1 MKNTV
6 CMRGGARPR
15 FTLAVFA
22 LCAASASAGV
32 KYWSNPAFKAYDADS
47 YVQDGLVL
55 NYDGIRNA
63 GLDQEHSDTT
73 TTWVNLANPG
83 THDLSFYVT
92 KASLGGT
99 LNWQDDGYLFDNGTV
114 FREMSSGLVVPG
126 KQTTQVLMDVTSEAQ
141 GTTFGYVWFPS
152 GNGNLLWST
161 WSVSVRDSKTK
172 QIWYN
177 THKAD
182 TDTHTDKGTTITL
195 GTTDRPKWT
204 ATQFTYLTAIAN
216 ESYTAAFAGT
226 QEPTTT
232 PGRYSTR
239 NNTVFPDC
247 TLENWSIGGQPTNAS
262 NPLNGAIKSFRLYA
276 NKVLSEEELVW
287 NRAVDETR
295 FFGAAPL
302 MEIPVTNVVVASA
315 GGNEPVGCYAVDAS
329 GHAFTAPATRI
340 DDGLEYAL
348 DGYAVETWDS
358 ATGTWGEPVDYQGA
372 SYSATD
378 SGKVRLTWKWHAT
391 TGLLTRWNDA
401 AYGVDDYIQDGL
413 VLHFDGIRN
422 VGADAP
428 HDDAATV
435 WKNIAP
441 GGGYDLLAHHYTGS
455 GRAYG
460 FAAADTNS
468 YWTADGFHFSGAHP
482 VCDFFFHAGTI
493 TVPATYT
500 MQILVDANTIDQ
512 KNGGTVTY
520 PVCFNPWNL
529 STVAIRRK
537 EDDAYNTHSF
547 YLAADVMLGDIGS
560 QRPRDSNLFCLDYG
574 TAILDVIETENGEVG
589 GATFFTGTTIE
600 SKDKLYRPAMWAANG
615 WQTGVVAKATSSSG
629 FAFGGMVGGQSG
641 NGAQAFNG
649 KIKSFRL
656 YDRPLTEAQLSQN
669 RIVDEARFFGGPS
682 VTNVEVATTF
692 SFLQGAEDAGAYGV
706 RGAYTF
712 TCPETSATVR
722 GVEYALDGYTIETW
736 DATYGWN
743 SATATACT
751 GNTYTYTEGESPEK
765 VRLTWRWK
773 PVRGIRTASDYTVED
788 CVANGLD
795 LHYDGICNVGK
806 DSQHDGLT
814 RVWRNLARP
823 GDHDL
828 KYGAGTISWNS
839 DGHAF
844 NGSTYFTAPV
854 FTFPFRDTFQS
865 LLDADPTS
873 QPASDGIGYWFFPS
887 GNIAADNDAWQRVGA
902 LSVRTS
908 WKGVEYAGHGHQAGK
923 RPHNLYDAAG
933 KRYASDVPVT
943 WVNAAK
949 DETRIFVTPAATNI
963 YGTVQDSGAMQY
975 TAVAN
980 AGPSAVPFYIGG
992 PSSGQRLRGTVK
1004 NFRHYDRVLTEA
1016 ELVRNRQ
1023 VDSARYFGK
1032 LAFTNVVVTA
1042 NGFDADPAPGAYAVE
1057 GSWTFS
1063 VAKGESEDAPTAVRL
1078 RTIDRAT
1085 GEVIATRFLDATT
1098 WTYDADAENGA
1109 LVEIDW
1115 RAAKPFVIVLR

>member
-55 NYDGIRNA
+55 NYDGIRNV

-73 TTWVNLANPG
+73 TTWVNLGSGGSAYDIERKDADASGAWTENAFEAAAKSYFETKADFVFPTTRTLQACLIPNASTHAYVFSPVGDDMWQLGSLQLPG
-83 THDLSFYVT
+83 TGKLNFNAHYYKYQDSAAGIEWSAAARPETACANSTFNT
-92 KASLGGT
+92 ASAFLT
-99 LNWQDDGYLFDNGTV
+99 PDY
-114 FREMSSGLVVPG
+114 
-126 KQTTQVLMDVTSEAQ
+126 A
-141 GTTFGYVWFPS
+141 
-152 GNGNLLWST
+152 
-161 WSVSVRDSKTK
+161 
-172 QIWYN
+172 
-177 THKAD
+177 A
-182 TDTHTDKGTTITL
+182 ITL
-195 GTTDRPKWT
+195 GTVRPTSGNRSSGYVSLAGGQRSVAEVSLKAHIMANNG
-204 ATQFTYLTAIAN
+204 ATQLFKGTLF
-216 ESYTAAFAGT
+216 AFRFYNRILG
-226 QEPTTT
+226 
-232 PGRYSTR
+232 
-239 NNTVFPDC
+239 ND
-247 TLENWSIGGQPTNAS
+247 
-262 NPLNGAIKSFRLYA
+262 
-276 NKVLSEEELVW
+276 ELVW
-287 NRAVDETR
+287 NKGVDASR
-295 FFGAAPL
+295 FNGTAPL

-401 AYGVDDYIQDGL
+401 AHDIGDYVQDGL

-422 VGADAP
+422 AGADAP

-435 WKNIAP
+435 WRNIAP
-441 GGGYDLLAHHYTGS
+441 NGGFDLQAYHYTGS
-455 GRAYG
+455 GQAAG
-460 FAAADTNS
+460 FDAADTS
-468 YWTADGFHFSGAHP
+468 AWGPDGFWFSGTHP
-482 VCDFFFHAGTI
+482 VCNFFYHSGAI
-493 TVPATYT
+493 TVPAKYT

-512 KNGGTVTY
+512 KNGGTITY
-520 PVCFNPWNL
+520 PVCFSPWDL
-529 STVAIRRK
+529 STIGIRRV
-537 EDDAYNTHSF
+537 ETDQYNTHSF
-547 YLAADVMLGDIGS
+547 YLVADKMLGNIGS

-589 GATFFTGTTIE
+589 GATFFTGTNIE
-600 SKDKLYRPAMWAANG
+600 SRTALYPPRMWAATG
-615 WQTGVVAKATSSSG
+615 WQTGVVARATVSSVG
-629 FAFGGMVGGQSG
+629 FAFGGMVAGNSG
-641 NGAQAFNG
+641 NHAQAFTG

-656 YDRPLTEAQLSQN
+656 YNRPLSEAELSKN
-669 RIVDEARFFGGPS
+669 RIVDDARFFGGPS

-692 SFLQGAEDAGAYGV
+692 SFLQGKEESGTYGV
-706 RGAYTF
+706 RGSYTF
-712 TCPETSATVR
+712 SCPETTATVR
-722 GVEYALDGYTIETW
+722 GVDYALDGYTIETW
-736 DATYGWN
+736 SETYGWN

-773 PVRGIRTASDYTVED
+773 PVRGLRTASDYTVED

-814 RVWRNLARP
+814 RVWRNLARS

-873 QPASDGIGYWFFPS
+873 QAGDGIGYWFFPS
-887 GNIAADNDAWQRVGA
+887 GNIVANNDAWQRVGA
-902 LSVRTS
+902 LSVRKS
-908 WKGVEYAGHGHQAGK
+908 WLGVEYAGHGHQSGK
-923 RPHNLYDAAG
+923 RPHNLYNIDG
-933 KRYASDVPVT
+933 KRYAADVHVT

-1004 NFRHYDRVLTEA
+1004 NFRHYDRVLTDD

>member
-1 MKNTV
+1 MHSRTT
-6 CMRGGARPR
+6 RLSL
-15 FTLAVFA
+15 LALSTIA
-22 LCAASASAGV
+22 LPVAGLAGV
-32 KYWSNPAFKAYDADS
+32 KYWSNPAFKAYDADA

-55 NYDGIRNA
+55 NYDGIRNV
-63 GLDQEHSDTT
+63 GLDQEHSYDT
-73 TTWVNLANPG
+73 TTWVNLGSGGSANNATAWSRNTSNTSTSWTKNSILYGEWTDSGFSFNQRSRWEIPG
-83 THDLSFYVT
+83 SFSLDQFTVQLVT
-92 KASLGGT
+92 DITRA
-99 LNWQDDGYLFDNGTV
+99 NAQD
-114 FREMSSGLVVPG
+114 SSGRMYAV
-126 KQTTQVLMDVTSEAQ
+126 
-141 GTTFGYVWFPS
+141 F
-152 GNGNLLWST
+152 GNGNNSNSQAAW
-161 WSVSVRDSKTK
+161 K
-172 QIWYN
+172 
-177 THKAD
+177 
-182 TDTHTDKGTTITL
+182 TL
-195 GTTDRPKWT
+195 GVATLKSVGYGNGMYFPMDNWGYSKRPSIPDATVKYFTGAQDTSAAYAVSGTDLSAATTANYGYISGRTVSGPVS
-204 ATQFTYLTAIAN
+204 FTGICLGSNGNGSQSLT
-216 ESYTAAFAGT
+216 GT
-226 QEPTTT
+226 
-232 PGRYSTR
+232 
-239 NNTVFPDC
+239 
-247 TLENWSIGGQPTNAS
+247 
-262 NPLNGAIKSFRLYA
+262 IKNFRLYP
-276 NKVLSEEELVW
+276 NRVLSTDELIW

-315 GGNEPVGCYAVDAS
+315 GGNEPIGNYAVDAS

-401 AYGVDDYIQDGL
+401 AHDIGDYVQDGL

-428 HDDAATV
+428 HDDAAVV

-441 GGGYDLLAHHYTGS
+441 GGGYDLLAYHYTGS

-460 FAAADTNS
+460 FADADTNS

-529 STVAIRRK
+529 STVGIRRK
-537 EDDAYNTHSF
+537 EDDANNTHSF

-600 SKDKLYRPAMWAANG
+600 SKDKLYRPTMWAANG

-722 GVEYALDGYTIETW
+722 GVEYALDGYTIETL

-743 SATATACT
+743 SATATAYT
-751 GNTYTYTEGESPEK
+751 GNSYTYTEGESPEK

-806 DSQHDGLT
+806 DSPHDGLT
-814 RVWRNLARP
+814 RVWRNLARS

-873 QPASDGIGYWFFPS
+873 QPASDGIAYWFFPS
-887 GNIAADNDAWQRVGA
+887 GNIVANNDAWQRVGA

-908 WKGVEYAGHGHQAGK
+908 WKGVEYAGHGHQADK

-949 DETRIFVTPAATNI
+949 DETRIFVTPAATNV
-963 YGTVQDSGAMQY
+963 YGTTQNSGAMQY

-1004 NFRHYDRVLTEA
+1004 NFRHYDRVLTDA
-1016 ELVRNRQ
+1016 EFQRNRQ
-1023 VDSARYFGK
+1023 VDSARFFGVLATTNLVVEADGFEASPAAGEYFVEGSYDFSV
-1032 LAFTNVVVTA
+1032 A
-1042 NGFDADPAPGAYAVE
+1042 AVE
-1057 GSWTFS
+1057 GGATPTGYKLQDWDEANAVWTNTRYFEGTS
-1063 VAKGESEDAPTAVRL
+1063 CTFAVA
-1078 RTIDRAT
+1078 
-1085 GEVIATRFLDATT
+1085 DAT
-1098 WTYDADAENGA
+1098 
-1109 LVEIDW
+1109 
-1115 RAAKPFVIVLR
+1115 AAKTKLSWCETKPFMLIVR

>member
-1 MKNTV
+1 MHSRTT
-6 CMRGGARPR
+6 RISLLALS
-15 FTLAVFA
+15 TLALPVA
-22 LCAASASAGV
+22 GLAGV
-32 KYWSNPAFKAYDADS
+32 KYWDNPAFKAYDADA

-55 NYDGIRNA
+55 HYDGIRNV

-73 TTWVNLANPG
+73 TTWVNLGSGGSAYDIERKDADASGAWTENAFEAAAKSYFETKTDFVFPTTRTLQACLIPNASTHAYVFSPVGDDMWQLGSLQLPG
-83 THDLSFYVT
+83 TGKLNFNAHYYKYENSNAGIAWSAAARPETACANSTFNT
-92 KASLGGT
+92 ASAFLT
-99 LNWQDDGYLFDNGTV
+99 PDY
-114 FREMSSGLVVPG
+114 
-126 KQTTQVLMDVTSEAQ
+126 A
-141 GTTFGYVWFPS
+141 
-152 GNGNLLWST
+152 
-161 WSVSVRDSKTK
+161 
-172 QIWYN
+172 
-177 THKAD
+177 A
-182 TDTHTDKGTTITL
+182 ITL
-195 GTTDRPKWT
+195 GTVRPTSGNRSSGYVSLAGGQRSVAEVSLKAHIMANNG
-204 ATQFTYLTAIAN
+204 ATQLFKGTLF
-216 ESYTAAFAGT
+216 AFRFYNRILG
-226 QEPTTT
+226 
-232 PGRYSTR
+232 
-239 NNTVFPDC
+239 ND
-247 TLENWSIGGQPTNAS
+247 
-262 NPLNGAIKSFRLYA
+262 
-276 NKVLSEEELVW
+276 ELVW
-287 NRAVDETR
+287 NKGVDASR
-295 FFGAAPL
+295 FNGAAPL

-315 GGNEPVGCYAVDAS
+315 GGNEPVGSYAVDAS

-340 DDGLEYAL
+340 DDGLKYAL

-378 SGKVRLTWKWHAT
+378 SGKVRLTWKWRAT
-391 TGLLTRWNDA
+391 NGLLTRWNDA
-401 AYGVDDYIQDGL
+401 AYGVDDYVQDGL

-428 HDDAATV
+428 HDDAAVV

-512 KNGGTVTY
+512 KNGGTITY

-529 STVAIRRK
+529 STVGIRRR
-537 EDDAYNTHSF
+537 EDDANNTHSF
-547 YLAADVMLGDIGS
+547 YLVADVMLGDIGS

-600 SKDKLYRPAMWAANG
+600 SKDKLYRPTMWAANG
-615 WQTGVVAKATSSSG
+615 WQTGIVAKATSSSG

-743 SATATACT
+743 SATATAYT
-751 GNTYTYTEGESPEK
+751 GNSYTYTQGESPAK
-765 VRLTWRWK
+765 VRLTWRWR
-773 PVRGIRTASDYTVED
+773 PVRGLRTAADYTVED

-795 LHYDGICNVGK
+795 LHYDGIRNVGK
-806 DSQHDGLT
+806 DSPHDGLT
-814 RVWRNLARP
+814 RVWCNLAQS
-823 GDHDL
+823 GDHGL
-828 KYGAGTISWNS
+828 KYAAGTINWAA
-839 DGHAF
+839 DGHVF
-844 NGSTYFTAPV
+844 NGSTYFSHAEA

-865 LLDADPTS
+865 LLVADPTS
-873 QPASDGIGYWFFPS
+873 QPANDGIAYWFFPS
-887 GNIAADNDAWQRVGA
+887 GAIAADNDAWQRVGA

-980 AGPSAVPFYIGG
+980 AGPSTVPFYIGG
-992 PSSGQRLRGTVK
+992 PSNGQRLRGTVK
-1004 NFRHYDRVLTEA
+1004 NFRHYDRVLTDA
-1016 ELVRNRQ
+1016 ELRRNRQ
-1023 VDSARYFGK
+1023 VDSARYFGE
-1032 LAFTNVVVTA
+1032 LAFTNVVVEV
-1042 NGFDADPAPGAYAVE
+1042 ADDLDVIATPAPGVYAVE
-1057 GSWTFS
+1057 GSYTFTCAAGTDTLDGYELQVWDETS
-1063 VAKGESEDAPTAVRL
+1063 GDWGTPASGESL
-1078 RTIDRAT
+1078 SY
-1085 GEVIATRFLDATT
+1085 
-1098 WTYDADAENGA
+1098 TYDTATAPA
-1109 LVEIDW
+1109 KVRIIW
-1115 RAAKPFVIVLR
+1115 RKTSPFMIIVR

>member
-1 MKNTV
+1 MNLGSGGSANNATAYSRNTSNTSTSWQKNSILYGEWTDCGFAFNQRSRWEIPGSFSIDQFTV
-6 CMRGGARPR
+6 QLVTDITRTDAQDSSKRMYI
-15 FTLAVFA
+15 VFGDNNDSNDK
-22 LCAASASAGV
+22 SAWKTFSVA
-32 KYWSNPAFKAYDADS
+32 
-47 YVQDGLVL
+47 
-55 NYDGIRNA
+55 
-63 GLDQEHSDTT
+63 
-73 TTWVNLANPG
+73 
-83 THDLSFYVT
+83 
-92 KASLGGT
+92 T
-99 LNWQDDGYLFDNGTV
+99 LNATKGQY
-114 FREMSSGLVVPG
+114 
-126 KQTTQVLMDVTSEAQ
+126 
-141 GTTFGYVWFPS
+141 
-152 GNGNLLWST
+152 GNGAYVPLDNWGYS
-161 WSVSVRDSKTK
+161 SSK
-172 QIWYN
+172 
-177 THKAD
+177 
-182 TDTHTDKGTTITL
+182 
-195 GTTDRPKWT
+195 RPSIPDAKV
-204 ATQFTYLTAIAN
+204 TYLTAAQDA
-216 ESYTAAFAGT
+216 TALRVVSGT
-226 QEPTTT
+226 SLSDATAENFGYSS
-232 PGRYSTR
+232 GR
-239 NNTVFPDC
+239 TVSGAVSFTGIC
-247 TLENWSIGGQPTNAS
+247 LGS
-262 NPLNGAIKSFRLYA
+262 NGTGPQALTGTIKNFRLYP
-276 NKVLSEEELVW
+276 NRVLSTDELVW

-315 GGNEPVGCYAVDAS
+315 GGNEPVGSYAVDAS

-391 TGLLTRWNDA
+391 TGLLTRWNDSA
-401 AYGVDDYIQDGL
+401 HDIGDYVQDGL

-422 VGADAP
+422 AGADAP

-435 WKNIAP
+435 WRNIAP
-441 GGGYDLLAHHYTGS
+441 NGGFDLQAYHYTGS
-455 GRAYG
+455 GKAAG
-460 FAAADTNS
+460 FDAADTS
-468 YWTADGFHFSGAHP
+468 AWGPDGFWFSGTHP
-482 VCDFFFHAGTI
+482 VCNFFYHSGAI
-493 TVPATYT
+493 TVPAKYT

-512 KNGGTVTY
+512 KNGGTITY
-520 PVCFNPWNL
+520 PVCFSPWDL
-529 STVAIRRK
+529 STIGIRRV
-537 EDDAYNTHSF
+537 ETDQYNTHSF
-547 YLAADVMLGDIGS
+547 YLVADKMLGNIGS
-560 QRPRDSNLFCLDYG
+560 QRPRDSNLFCLNYG

-600 SKDKLYRPAMWAANG
+600 SKDKLYRPAMWAATG
-615 WQTGVVAKATSSSG
+615 WQTGVVARATVSSVG
-629 FAFGGMVGGQSG
+629 FAFGGMVAGNSG
-641 NGAQAFNG
+641 NHAQAFTG

-656 YDRPLTEAQLSQN
+656 YNRPLSEAELSQN
-669 RIVDEARFFGGPS
+669 RIVDDARFFGGPS
-682 VTNVEVATTF
+682 VTNVEIATTF
-692 SFLQGAEDAGAYGV
+692 SFLQGKEESGTYGV
-706 RGAYTF
+706 RGSYTF
-712 TCPETSATVR
+712 SCPETTATVR
-722 GVEYALDGYTIETW
+722 GVDYALDGYTIETW
-736 DATYGWN
+736 SETYGWN
-743 SATATACT
+743 SATATAYT
-751 GNTYTYTEGESPEK
+751 GNTYTYTQDESPEK

-773 PVRGIRTASDYTVED
+773 PVRGLRTASDYAVED

-806 DSQHDGLT
+806 NSQHDGLT
-814 RVWRNLARP
+814 RVWRNLARS

-854 FTFPFRDTFQS
+854 FSFPFRDTFQS

-873 QPASDGIGYWFFPS
+873 QPAGDGIGYWFFPS

-902 LSVRTS
+902 LSVRKS
-908 WKGVEYAGHGHQAGK
+908 WLGVEYAGHGHQSGK
-923 RPHNLYDAAG
+923 RPHNLYNIDG
-933 KRYASDVPVT
+933 KRYAADVHVT

-980 AGPSAVPFYIGG
+980 AGPSTVPFYIGG

-1004 NFRHYDRVLTEA
+1004 NFRHYDRVLTDD

-1063 VAKGESEDAPTAVRL
+1063 AAKGESEEAPTAVRL

-1115 RAAKPFVIVLR
+1115 RTAKPFVIVLR